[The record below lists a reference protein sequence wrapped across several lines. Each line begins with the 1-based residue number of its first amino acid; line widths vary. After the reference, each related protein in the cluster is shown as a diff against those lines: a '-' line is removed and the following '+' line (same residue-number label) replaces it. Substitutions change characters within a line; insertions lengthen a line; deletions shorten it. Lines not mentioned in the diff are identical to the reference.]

1 MVSIMLN
8 TLQILKEK
16 KCRGNVDLKRGKN
29 VAVMSC
35 EILQCRG
42 NVFLLQF
49 CPHFVLITTVL
60 MTYNYII
67 Q

>member
-1 MVSIMLN
+1 MSSRN
-8 TLQILKEK
+8 HFKRK

-42 NVFLLQF
+42 NVFL
-49 CPHFVLITTVL
+49 PSEYANRRTDSTIA
-60 MTYNYII
+60 
-67 Q
+67 